1 VRRETGTEEVVQVHR
16 DEGIAN
22 HIDLKPCAGAR
33 KGVGEASAEE
43 RTGQP
48 LSRDSFDI
56 PSADA
61 VLKAEGNMSD
71 RAIASGPMTWRGR
84 RPWHVRTLPA
94 REPGD
99 LGFDQLLYRAGPH
112 REGEEP

>member
-1 VRRETGTEEVVQVHR
+1 VQVHR

-22 HIDLKPCAGAR
+22 HIGLEPCAGACE
-33 KGVGEASAEE
+33 GVGEASAEE

-61 VLKAEGNMSD
+61 VLKAEGNTSECT
-71 RAIASGPMTWRGR
+71 IASAQMAWRGR
-84 RPWHVRTLPA
+84 RPWHVHKLLA

-99 LGFDQLLYRAGPH
+99 LGFDRSHYWTGPH